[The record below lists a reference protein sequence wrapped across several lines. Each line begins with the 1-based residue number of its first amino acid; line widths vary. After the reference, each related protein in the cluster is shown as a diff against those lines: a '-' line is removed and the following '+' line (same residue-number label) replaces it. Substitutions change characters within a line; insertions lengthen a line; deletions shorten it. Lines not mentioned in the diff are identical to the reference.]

1 MPPKSLS
8 HGINAVIMHMT
19 YINMSYSSS
28 LQSSQSA
35 APVPVQA
42 IIFNDVDPYNT
53 GFAFDACAPKGAS
66 TMSRSN
72 SLTAFPPGPVCS
84 FIDDGIF
91 SIGLKSTT
99 RSSFTAKTVSVSSQ
113 GSSLGSGKA
122 Y

>member
-1 MPPKSLS
+1 
-8 HGINAVIMHMT
+8 
-19 YINMSYSSS
+19 MSYSSS
-28 LQSSQSA
+28 LQSFQSV
-35 APVPVQA
+35 APVPVQT
-42 IIFNDVDPYNT
+42 IKYNIVDPYKT

-66 TMSRSN
+66 TISSSN

-113 GSSLGSGKA
+113 GSSLGSSRKVSKGQEKQGCCKDLQI
-122 Y
+122 